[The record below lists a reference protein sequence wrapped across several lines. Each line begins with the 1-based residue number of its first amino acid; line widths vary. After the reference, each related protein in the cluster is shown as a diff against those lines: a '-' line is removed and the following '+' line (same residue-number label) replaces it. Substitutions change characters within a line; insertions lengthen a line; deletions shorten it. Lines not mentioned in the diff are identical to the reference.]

1 MLGIDLVGSRRI
13 WAAQVGCPVG
23 PDGSRRIQTDRLE
36 IIGMIKRI
44 RQRIGWQGKQFS
56 A

>member
-13 WAAQVGCPVG
+13 YPAQVGCPVG
-23 PDGSRRIQTDRLE
+23 PDGSRRIQTDRLDDQTHPTKDR
-36 IIGMIKRI
+36 MA
-44 RQRIGWQGKQFS
+44 GKQFS